1 MSADRSPRGSG
12 IAHLRGGRARPA
24 AAVPGTAEPRPPAPC
39 LSPHL
44 ALRDCPTAPQGPR
57 GDVGGGAAP
66 GVTALAAPAQLKIV
80 QVRPSRHEVGDRPG
94 GPAPPGGP
102 RGGIRDIACEGAPA
116 RPGRAVL
123 VTRSHATGLSVPA
136 VTPSAAMWPPGS
148 PVAVSG
154 SEALLAAAAL
164 CLVLLLLL
172 QRLRAAVP
180 AGLRRPP
187 GPRGYPVLGNV
198 LELRTDTHLA
208 LTRLSRRY
216 GDVMEVRIGTR
227 PVLVLSGLDTIR
239 QALVKQGEDFMGRP
253 DLYSFRFVTDG
264 QSLTFSPDSGEV
276 WKARRRLAQSA
287 LKSFSVAPSPTSSCS
302 CLLEEHVSKEAEYLV
317 TKFLQ
322 LMEEDKRFE
331 PYRYLVVSVAN
342 VICAMCFGKRYE
354 HEDQEL
360 LRLVNSTEEFTAV
373 TAAGN
378 PADFI
383 PLLRYLPSRSM
394 KLFIDFNRYFLSFLQ
409 KRVKEHYETYDENNI
424 RDITDSL
431 IEQCLDKKLGT
442 NTATQ
447 IPKEKIVN
455 LVNDLF
461 GAGFDTVTTA
471 LSWSLMY
478 LVTNP
483 KIQKKIHEELDRT
496 IGRERR
502 PRLSDRG
509 TLPYTEAFILEMFR
523 HSSFLPFTI
532 PHSTTKDTVLNGYF
546 IPKDRCVFVNQWQVN
561 HDEKLWKDPETF
573 NPERFL
579 SADGTKVNKEDGEK
593 VLVFGLG
600 KRRCIGENIARWQVF
615 LFLATLLQQLEFS
628 ICEGGSVDM
637 TPLYGLS
644 LKHKR
649 CEHFQVRQRF
659 PTKGRS

>member
-1 MSADRSPRGSG
+1 AVSPN
-12 IAHLRGGRARPA
+12 
-24 AAVPGTAEPRPPAPC
+24 
-39 LSPHL
+39 
-44 ALRDCPTAPQGPR
+44 
-57 GDVGGGAAP
+57 
-66 GVTALAAPAQLKIV
+66 
-80 QVRPSRHEVGDRPG
+80 
-94 GPAPPGGP
+94 
-102 RGGIRDIACEGAPA
+102 
-116 RPGRAVL
+116 
-123 VTRSHATGLSVPA
+123 
-136 VTPSAAMWPPGS
+136 AAMWPLGS
-148 PVAVSG
+148 PAAVSA

-164 CLVLLLLL
+164 CAVLLLLLL

-287 LKSFSVAPSPTSSCS
+287 LKSFSIAPSPTASCS

-322 LMEEDKRFE
+322 LMDEQKRFE
-331 PYRYLVVSVAN
+331 PYRYLAVSVTN

-360 LRLVNSTEEFTAV
+360 LRLVNSSEEFTAV
-373 TAAGN
+373 AGAGN

-442 NTATQ
+442 TTATQ

-483 KIQKKIHEELDRT
+483 DVQKKIHEELGESMPHIPLGLSVLSPGTDPVLPPCPDRT

-523 HSSFLPFTI
+523 HSSFVPFTI
-532 PHSTTKDTVLNGYF
+532 PHRY
-546 IPKDRCVFVNQWQVN
+546 
-561 HDEKLWKDPETF
+561 
-573 NPERFL
+573 
-579 SADGTKVNKEDGEK
+579 
-593 VLVFGLG
+593 GLG
-600 KRRCIGENIARWQVF
+600 RP
-615 LFLATLLQQLEFS
+615 
-628 ICEGGSVDM
+628 
-637 TPLYGLS
+637 TPALG
-644 LKHKR
+644 
-649 CEHFQVRQRF
+649 FWI
-659 PTKGRS
+659 P

>member
-1 MSADRSPRGSG
+1 MH
-12 IAHLRGGRARPA
+12 IKQ
-24 AAVPGTAEPRPPAPC
+24 EPRAAGTSRGIGPFPP
-39 LSPHL
+39 
-44 ALRDCPTAPQGPR
+44 LRT
-57 GDVGGGAAP
+57 V
-66 GVTALAAPAQLKIV
+66 PAQSSPV
-80 QVRPSRHEVGDRPG
+80 ASPSPQY
-94 GPAPPGGP
+94 
-102 RGGIRDIACEGAPA
+102 C
-116 RPGRAVL
+116 
-123 VTRSHATGLSVPA
+123 GLSVPA

-253 DLYSFRFVTDG
+253 DLYSFHYISNG
-264 QSLTFSPDSGEV
+264 QSLAFSPDSGEV
-276 WKARRRLAQSA
+276 WKARRKLAQSA
-287 LKSFSVAPSPTSSCS
+287 LKSFSIAPSPTSSCS

-322 LMEEDKRFE
+322 LMEEDKRFDLNQ
-331 PYRYLVVSVAN
+331 YLVVSVAN

-360 LRLVNSTEEFTAV
+360 LSLVNLGNEFGEV
-373 TAAGN
+373 AGSGH

-383 PLLRYLPSRSM
+383 PLLRYLPSRTM
-394 KLFIDFNRYFLSFLQ
+394 EVFKDINRRFNAFVQ
-409 KRVKEHYETYDENNI
+409 KIVQEHYSTFDKEHI

-431 IEQCLDKKLGT
+431 IGHCQENSTGEDTGVQLS
-442 NTATQ
+442 N
-447 IPKEKIVN
+447 EKIIHI
-455 LVNDLF
+455 VNDLF
-461 GAGFDTVTTA
+461 GAGFDTVATA

-478 LVTNP
+478 VALYPDV
-483 KIQKKIHEELDRT
+483 QKKIHEELDRT

-532 PHSTTKDTVLNGYF
+532 PHSTTKATVLNGYY
-546 IPKDRCVFVNQWQVN
+546 IPKDTCVFINQWQVN
-561 HDEKLWKDPETF
+561 HDEALWKEPSAF
-573 NPERFL
+573 RPERFL
-579 SADGTKVNKEDGEK
+579 SAAGTELNRAESEK
-593 VLVFGLG
+593 VLSFGLG
-600 KRRCIGENIARWQVF
+600 RRRCLGETIGRWEIF
-615 LFLATLLQQLEFS
+615 LFLTTLLQQLHFS
-628 ICEGGSVDM
+628 LRPGEQVDI
-637 TPLYGLS
+637 TPQYGLTM
-644 LKHKR
+644 KYKK
-649 CEHFQVRQRF
+649 CEAFQIRQRL
-659 PTKGRS
+659 PERSSL